1 VLRVER
7 EDVRARHDTLV
18 RPAEDQAARPS
29 SKTKQ
34 QDQAARA
41 RAMQAARRRRRVQIT
56 YRTATATRRSV
67 SETVTQSN
75 RQTRRDE
82 TTRDVQRAQAAS
94 SRGIQDKGSRT
105 GRAGGSSAPTPPC
118 STRSARPRA
127 PPRPTVA
134 RTHTR
139 AHTHTYTTKA
149 HVIRAC
155 LSEKATACCFC
166 KKTRFQMLSYVSV
179 CVPQVSPDPAPPVY
193 PSQHITSHQTARV
206 AQHGTARRNQ
216 PKRHVSTSIN
226 GCLGCIC

>member
-1 VLRVER
+1 MLRVER

-34 QDQAARA
+34 QERERCRQHEGGDGGH
-41 RAMQAARRRRRVQIT
+41 T
-56 YRTATATRRSV
+56 YRTAAATRRSV
-67 SETVTQSN
+67 SETVTQPN

-82 TTRDVQRAQAAS
+82 TTRDMQRAQAAS

-127 PPRPTVA
+127 PPRPAAA

-139 AHTHTYTTKA
+139 AHTHTHTYTTKA
-149 HVIRAC
+149 HVTRAC

-166 KKTRFQMLSYVSV
+166 NKTRFQMLSYVSV
-179 CVPQVSPDPAPPVY
+179 CVPQ
-193 PSQHITSHQTARV
+193 SHRIQRLLCIHHSISHRIRQRALHSTARHS
-206 AQHGTARRNQ
+206 AINRNDMC
-216 PKRHVSTSIN
+216 RHR
-226 GCLGCIC
+226 